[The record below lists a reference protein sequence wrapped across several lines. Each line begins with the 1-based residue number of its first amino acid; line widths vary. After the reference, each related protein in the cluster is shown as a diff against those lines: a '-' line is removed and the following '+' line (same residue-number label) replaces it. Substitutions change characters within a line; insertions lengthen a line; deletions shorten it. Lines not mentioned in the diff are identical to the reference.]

1 MCPFVCLFVSLCVC
15 LFVSLFSLSLASRS
29 SLRLRRHLAPA
40 AMSAELKRLERKR
53 KAAEAKGDIGA
64 ERKVLKDIARSHSA
78 RDEHQKAVGALKRA
92 LALGG

>member
-1 MCPFVCLFVSLCVC
+1 
-15 LFVSLFSLSLASRS
+15 
-29 SLRLRRHLAPA
+29 
-40 AMSAELKRLERKR
+40 MSAELKRLERKR